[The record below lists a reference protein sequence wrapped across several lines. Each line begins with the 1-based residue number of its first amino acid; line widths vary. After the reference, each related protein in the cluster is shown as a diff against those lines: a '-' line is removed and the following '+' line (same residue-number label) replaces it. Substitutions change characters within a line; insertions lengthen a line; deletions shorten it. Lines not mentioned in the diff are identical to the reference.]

1 MSVDLIPPSNRVW
14 TLQNIMKYRKYTF
27 GAWRA
32 MLRVGFLSPHPT
44 VIECTHLF
52 VRSDVS
58 PESLRSTNS
67 SKIMC
72 NKLSIVYTHNLTLF
86 KSLVWFGPRWL
97 ELLNMGSNLPVF
109 RYCQSSF
116 SVLNA
121 DQWHGFFENPKFSG
135 NPNRGSVFMKKPE
148 SFLNMVP
155 LSSL

>member
-1 MSVDLIPPSNRVW
+1 MSEHYK
-14 TLQNIMKYRKYTF
+14 TLWNIENIRS

-44 VIECTHLF
+44 VFECTHLL

-58 PESLRSTNS
+58 LEFPTEGLRSTNP
-67 SKIMC
+67 SKIMR

-116 SVLNA
+116 SVLNT